1 MDSVIE
7 RSQSIQTTS
16 ELGGANTAPT
26 TPPTETPQTQAPSLS
41 FDDFMK
47 NIPENYRA
55 VFEKNQVKDFETLG
69 KSYEGLLSIK
79 GKKGLIPPSENATE
93 EERTAFQKELHK
105 YAGVPE
111 DGKYDFELSENVNL
125 DYVNDDFLNELAT
138 IAFKSGINQKG
149 FGEIVNTIYEAYTAE
164 KDELLSEIQSLR
176 QKLGIEG
183 KMELPTSP
191 AEPTD
196 YVEAGK
202 KEMSLYYQLLR
213 EGKTAEA
220 AEKKKLIDMYY
231 QKAYSK

>member
-7 RSQSIQTTS
+7 TSQSIQTTS
-16 ELGGANTAPT
+16 ELGGANTAPIT
-26 TPPTETPQTQAPSLS
+26 TTPTETPQGQAPSVS

-47 NIPENYRA
+47 NVPENYRA

-93 EERTAFQKELHK
+93 EERTAFQNELYKHI
-105 YAGVPE
+105 GVPE
-111 DGKYDFELSENVNL
+111 DGKYEYELSENIKEEYVDDEFVNHLAQIAL
-125 DYVNDDFLNELAT
+125 DNGIPKKAFNEL
-138 IAFKSGINQKG
+138 
-149 FGEIVNTIYEAYTAE
+149 VNTIYEAYTAE
-164 KDELLSEIQSLR
+164 KDELLGEIQSLK
-176 QKLGIEG
+176 QKLGQEG

-202 KEMSLYYQLLR
+202 KEMTLYYQLLR
-213 EGKTAEA
+213 EGKTHEA

-231 QKAYSK
+231 EKAYK